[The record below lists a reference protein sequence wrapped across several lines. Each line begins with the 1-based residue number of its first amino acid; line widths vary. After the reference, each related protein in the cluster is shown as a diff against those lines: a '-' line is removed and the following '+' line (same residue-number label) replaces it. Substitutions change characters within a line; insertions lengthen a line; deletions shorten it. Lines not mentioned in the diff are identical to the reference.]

1 MAIPNEFLPFL
12 CGCANGRASAA
23 AIAHAAILCY
33 IFVGPGCSITR
44 VALGTGISYFL
55 Y

>member
-1 MAIPNEFLPFL
+1 MDGLA
-12 CGCANGRASAA
+12 AA

-33 IFVGPGCSITR
+33 IFVRAGCGITR